1 MMEFLIQ
8 DVNDGKVFD
17 ITELVGG
24 VNGKPVLIFSRE
36 NLSLI

>member
-17 ITELVGG
+17 ITEVS
-24 VNGKPVLIFSRE
+24 NGKPVLIFSQE